1 MLGTLEYAMNQ
12 IVLSTVLFAV
22 PAIVLL
28 YLSFRIVVAA
38 LRLLQTGRIG
48 DSLGLFGTAIIA
60 ACLVAKFG
68 NEKTLLV
75 ASLLSW
81 IFLASAFI
89 RFLMRDDGATTK
101 QVSRNPDAP
110 NDQDQ
115 DPNSIHFSGVG
126 RGFQGFGLYAG
137 GVRIGHDP
145 IDDD

>member
-1 MLGTLEYAMNQ
+1 MDR
-12 IVLSTVLFAV
+12 IVLSSVFLAV
-22 PAIVLL
+22 PAIVLA
-28 YLSFRIVVAA
+28 YLVFQLASVA
-38 LRLLQTGRIG
+38 LRLFQSGRTG
-48 DSLGLFGTAIIA
+48 DSLGLIGTAIIA

-68 NEKTLLV
+68 NEKTILV
-75 ASLLSW
+75 AALLSW

-89 RFLMRDDGATTK
+89 RFQMRDDRATSK
-101 QVSRNPDAP
+101 RVSRYTDVP
-110 NDQDQ
+110 NDQ

>member
-1 MLGTLEYAMNQ
+1 MNQ
-12 IVLSTVLFAV
+12 IVLSSVLFAV

-28 YLSFRIVVAA
+28 YLSIRIVVVA

-68 NEKTLLV
+68 NEKTILV
-75 ASLLSW
+75 AALLSW
-81 IFLASAFI
+81 IFLASVFI
-89 RFLMRDDGATTK
+89 RFLMRDDGARSK
-101 QVSRNPDAP
+101 RVSRYADAP
-110 NDQDQ
+110 NDQ